1 MPNKTKLLAILPDR
15 RKSFALIGVLLILIS
30 FFLIYHSLNKAQVR
44 DLAIV
49 AVRDLAFGEVVSAED
64 IKAISVDLGSSQNQY
79 SNNQETIIGK
89 TVVRNIYQNELISH
103 NMLGGSK
110 NLRMVAMKLPLG
122 SVPPNLQV
130 NDTIDLWWINPETL
144 KVENLL
150 NSINTSDVIKEG
162 SGYTS
167 TITVVV
173 AVAPQLVGS
182 LITAL
187 KAETIEVVKHE
198 N

>member
-30 FFLIYHSLNKAQVR
+30 FFLIYRSLNKAQAR

-144 KVENLL
+144 KAENLL

-173 AVAPQLVGS
+173 AVAPQRVGS